1 MTERGLA
8 PTRAKAQALVMAGK
22 VQVGGVRADKP
33 GTQVTA
39 EADIQLVGMG
49 PSYVSRGG
57 EKLAGALLA
66 FARFGF
72 DPNGKIAADIG
83 ASTGGFTDCLLQH
96 GAARVFAIDVGFGLL
111 HEKLR
116 ADDRVVVMERV
127 NARDL
132 NLEMIGGSVDLVVV
146 DASFI
151 GLGKLLD
158 GVVRVLRQGGELVAL
173 IKPQFEAGKREV
185 SKGHGVIR
193 DEAVRA
199 EAISQVL
206 DQVRASGLE
215 VVADAPCV
223 IRGPKGNLEH
233 FVYARRPAAKHI
245 QPMMEGRGTGIARP
259 GTPRS

>member
-1 MTERGLA
+1 MTCPRRVRLDVAMTDRGLA

-22 VQVGGVRADKP
+22 VQVGGVRVDKP
-33 GTQVTA
+33 GTQVA
-39 EADIQLVGMG
+39 PDADIQLVGLG
-49 PSYVSRGG
+49 PVYVSRGG
-57 EKLAGALLA
+57 EKLAGALQD

-72 DPNGKIAADIG
+72 DPEGKRAADIG

-96 GAARVFAIDVGFGLL
+96 GASRVFAIDVGFGLL

-127 NARDL
+127 NARELDVA
-132 NLEMIGGSVDLVVV
+132 MIGGPVDLVVV

-151 GLGKLLD
+151 GLGKLLEAI
-158 GVVRVLRQGGELVAL
+158 VRVLREGGELVAL
-173 IKPQFEAGKREV
+173 IKPQFEAGRREV

-199 EAISQVL
+199 EAIRGVL
-206 DQVRASGLE
+206 DQVRSAGLE

-233 FVYARRPAAKHI
+233 FVYARRPAASAAFPSK
-245 QPMMEGRGTGIARP
+245 
-259 GTPRS
+259 